1 MNSHAVRHYPPA
13 SELPR
18 WVIAG
23 VLSGAVSVLV
33 FQQSA
38 LALLKLGGFGEMPF
52 LAVLVLWGGIWGA
65 LLAAT
70 LGRLDGKRLILWAAL
85 FGAVAPT
92 LAALAFAGPLR
103 GQPAVTGIVP
113 LAILAAAFVNAAW
126 GLGTGIGLA
135 LFGRR
140 KTDR

>member
-1 MNSHAVRHYPPA
+1 MRHYPPA
-13 SELPR
+13 SDLPR
-18 WVIAG
+18 WVLAG
-23 VLSGAVSVLV
+23 VLSGAASVLV

-38 LALLKLGGFGEMPF
+38 LALLNLAGFGDTPF
-52 LAVLVLWGGIWGA
+52 LWLLALWGGIWGA

-70 LGRLDGKRLILWAAL
+70 LGRLEGKRLVLWAAV
-85 FGAVAPT
+85 FGAIAPT
-92 LAALAFAGPLR
+92 LAALVFVAPLR

-113 LAILAAAFVNAAW
+113 LALLAAAFVNAAW